1 MSSQPKTILITGC
14 SAHGIGAALALVLA
28 RQGHHIFATARST
41 SKILESL
48 VSLSNV
54 HVLPLDVTD
63 PTSIAAAVRVVTD
76 HGHGLDVL
84 VNNAGMGYTIPLL
97 DVNLDHAKHVYEAN
111 IWGPLRLVQGFADLL
126 VRAKGRVINI
136 SSMGAAL
143 NMPWIDARYYLWGWG
158 EKGIYSSSK
167 AAIVQL
173 SETLRLELAPLGVD
187 VVVLPPTSRYAAIRE
202 IISNWATGRAI
213 PKGASAEEFAE
224 SIVDNV
230 LGSSGGLVWKGP
242 NSLAVRFV
250 SQWCP
255 AWLLD
260 RMVSKGQGLDKLAK
274 SLREN

>member
-143 NMPWIDARYYLWGWG
+143 NMPWI
-158 EKGIYSSSK
+158 GIYSSSK

-187 VVVLPPTSRYAAIRE
+187 VVCLMVGIITTAFYTNVPEVVLPPTSRYAAIRE

-242 NSLAVRFV
+242 NSLA
-250 SQWCP
+250 
-255 AWLLD
+255 D